1 MLLRGL
7 TLCMFLLF
15 QYLQNFSELLYPK
28 LCGGCGN
35 HLYENEEVVCVY
47 CRASLPLSGE
57 CDFENNA
64 SEKLFWGKVAITA
77 AASFLFFQKKSST
90 QHLLHQLKY
99 QQKENIGEWLGEQF
113 AYSLQSKGRFAAVE
127 IIIPIPLHPSRIKF
141 RGYNQCDAIARGM
154 SSVLQIPIVNGVL
167 TRSVATQSQT
177 KKNRFQRFEN
187 MNSVFSLAQASAIKG
202 KNILLLDDV
211 LTTGATLISAAQVL
225 QQAGSNKL
233 FVGAIAKA

>member
-1 MLLRGL
+1 
-7 TLCMFLLF
+7 MFLLF

-64 SEKLFWGKVAITA
+64 SEKLFWGKVSITA

-154 SSVLQIPIVNGVL
+154 ASVLQIPIVNGVL
-167 TRSVATQSQT
+167 IRSVATQSQT

-187 MNSVFSLAQASAIKG
+187 MESVFSVSQASAIKG

>member
-7 TLCMFLLF
+7 NLAMHLLF

-64 SEKLFWGKVAITA
+64 SEKLFWGKVSITA

-154 SSVLQIPIVNGVL
+154 ASVLQIPIVNGVL

-187 MNSVFSLAQASAIKG
+187 MNSVFSLAQASTIKG

>member
-1 MLLRGL
+1 MH
-7 TLCMFLLF
+7 LLF

-35 HLYENEEVVCVY
+35 HLYENEELVCVY

-57 CDFENNA
+57 YDFENNA
-64 SEKLFWGKVAITA
+64 SEKLFWGKVSITA

-154 SSVLQIPIVNGVL
+154 ASVLQIPIVNGVL

-233 FVGAIAKA
+233 FIGAIAKA

>member
-1 MLLRGL
+1 
-7 TLCMFLLF
+7 MFLLF

-64 SEKLFWGKVAITA
+64 SEKLFWGKVSITA

-154 SSVLQIPIVNGVL
+154 ASVLQIPIVNGVL

-187 MNSVFSLAQASAIKG
+187 MESVFSVSQASAIKG

-233 FVGAIAKA
+233 FVGAVAKA

>member
-1 MLLRGL
+1 
-7 TLCMFLLF
+7 MFLLF

-64 SEKLFWGKVAITA
+64 SEKLFWGKVSITA

-154 SSVLQIPIVNGVL
+154 ASVLQIPIVNGVL
-167 TRSVATQSQT
+167 IRSVATQSQT

-187 MNSVFSLAQASAIKG
+187 MNSVFSLAQVSAIKG

>member
-1 MLLRGL
+1 
-7 TLCMFLLF
+7 MFLLF

-35 HLYENEEVVCVY
+35 HLYESEEVVCVY

-64 SEKLFWGKVAITA
+64 SEKLFWGKVSITA
-77 AASFLFFQKKSST
+77 AASFLFFQKKSRT

-154 SSVLQIPIVNGVL
+154 SSVLQIPIANGVL

-187 MNSVFSLAQASAIKG
+187 MESVFSLAQASAIKG

>member
-1 MLLRGL
+1 MLL
-7 TLCMFLLF
+7 FF

-64 SEKLFWGKVAITA
+64 SEKLFWGKVSITA

-154 SSVLQIPIVNGVL
+154 ASVLQIPIVNGVL

-187 MNSVFSLAQASAIKG
+187 MESVFSISEKANRLP
-202 KNILLLDDV
+202 NHVLLLDDV
-211 LTTGATLISAAQVL
+211 LTTGATLVSAAQVL
-225 QQAGSNKL
+225 QQAG
-233 FVGAIAKA
+233 VQHIYIGAIAKA

>member
-1 MLLRGL
+1 
-7 TLCMFLLF
+7 MFLLF

-64 SEKLFWGKVAITA
+64 SEKLFWGKVSITA

-154 SSVLQIPIVNGVL
+154 ASVLQIPIVNGVL

-187 MNSVFSLAQASAIKG
+187 MESVFSLAQASAIKG

>member
-1 MLLRGL
+1 
-7 TLCMFLLF
+7 MFLLF
-15 QYLQNFSELLYPK
+15 EYLQNFSELLYPK

-64 SEKLFWGKVAITA
+64 SEKLFWGKVSITA

-154 SSVLQIPIVNGVL
+154 ASVLQIPIVNGVL
-167 TRSVATQSQT
+167 IRSIATQSQT

-211 LTTGATLISAAQVL
+211 LTTGATLVSAAQVL

-233 FVGAIAKA
+233 FIGAIAKA

>member
-1 MLLRGL
+1 
-7 TLCMFLLF
+7 MFLLF

-64 SEKLFWGKVAITA
+64 SEKLFWGKVSITA

-113 AYSLQSKGRFAAVE
+113 AYSLQSKGRFDAVE

-154 SSVLQIPIVNGVL
+154 ASVLQIPIVNGVL

-211 LTTGATLISAAQVL
+211 LTTGATLISASQVL

>member
-1 MLLRGL
+1 MRCL
-7 TLCMFLLF
+7 TLYMFLLF
-15 QYLQNFSELLYPK
+15 EYLQNFSELLYPK

-64 SEKLFWGKVAITA
+64 SEKLFWGKVSITA

-99 QQKENIGEWLGEQF
+99 QQKEIIGEWLGEQF

-154 SSVLQIPIVNGVL
+154 ASVLQIPIVNGVL
-167 TRSVATQSQT
+167 IRSVATQSQT

-187 MNSVFSLAQASAIKG
+187 MNSVLSLAQASAIKG

>member
-1 MLLRGL
+1 MRCLILA
-7 TLCMFLLF
+7 MHLLF

-57 CDFENNA
+57 CDFEKNA
-64 SEKLFWGKVAITA
+64 SEKLFWGKVSITA

-141 RGYNQCDAIARGM
+141 RGFNQCDAIARGM
-154 SSVLQIPIVNGVL
+154 ASVLQIPIVNGVL
-167 TRSVATQSQT
+167 IRSVATQSQT

-187 MNSVFSLAQASAIKG
+187 MNSVFNVAQASAIKG

-211 LTTGATLISAAQVL
+211 LTTGATLVSAAQVL

>member
-1 MLLRGL
+1 MHV
-7 TLCMFLLF
+7 LF

-64 SEKLFWGKVAITA
+64 SEKLFWGKVPITA

-99 QQKENIGEWLGEQF
+99 QQQEIIGEWLGEQF

-127 IIIPIPLHPSRIKF
+127 IIIPVPLHPSRIKF
-141 RGYNQCDAIARGM
+141 RGFNQCDAIARGM
-154 SSVLQIPIVNGVL
+154 ASVLQIPIANGIL
-167 TRSVATQSQT
+167 IRSIATQSQT

-187 MNSVFSLAQASAIKG
+187 MNSVFSISEKASAIIG

-211 LTTGATLISAAQVL
+211 LTTGATLVSAAQVL

>member
-1 MLLRGL
+1 
-7 TLCMFLLF
+7 
-15 QYLQNFSELLYPK
+15 
-28 LCGGCGN
+28 
-35 HLYENEEVVCVY
+35 
-47 CRASLPLSGE
+47 LPLSGE

-64 SEKLFWGKVAITA
+64 SEKLFWGKVPITA

-154 SSVLQIPIVNGVL
+154 ASVLQIPIVNGVL
-167 TRSVATQSQT
+167 IRSIATQSQT

>member
-1 MLLRGL
+1 
-7 TLCMFLLF
+7 MFLLF

-64 SEKLFWGKVAITA
+64 SEKLFWGKVPIAA

-99 QQKENIGEWLGEQF
+99 QQKEIIGEWLGEQF

-127 IIIPIPLHPSRIKF
+127 IIIPVPLHPSRIKF
-141 RGYNQCDAIARGM
+141 RGFNQCDAIARGM
-154 SSVLQIPIVNGVL
+154 ASVLQIPIANGIL
-167 TRSVATQSQT
+167 IRSVATQSQT

-187 MNSVFSLAQASAIKG
+187 MNSVFNVALADGIIG
-202 KNILLLDDV
+202 KHVLLLDDV
-211 LTTGATLISAAQVL
+211 LTTGATLVSAAQVL
-225 QQAGSNKL
+225 SKAG
-233 FVGAIAKA
+233 VQHIYIGAIAKA

>member
-1 MLLRGL
+1 
-7 TLCMFLLF
+7 MFLLF
-15 QYLQNFSELLYPK
+15 QYLENFSELLYPK

-64 SEKLFWGKVAITA
+64 SEKLFWGKVSISA

-154 SSVLQIPIVNGVL
+154 ASVLQIPIVNGVL
-167 TRSVATQSQT
+167 IRSIATQSQT

>member
-1 MLLRGL
+1 MH
-7 TLCMFLLF
+7 LLF

-64 SEKLFWGKVAITA
+64 SEKLFWGKVPITA

-127 IIIPIPLHPSRIKF
+127 IIIPVPLHPSRIKF

-154 SSVLQIPIVNGVL
+154 ASVLQIPIVNGVL

-187 MNSVFSLAQASAIKG
+187 MESVFSISEKANRLP
-202 KNILLLDDV
+202 NHVLLLDDV
-211 LTTGATLISAAQVL
+211 LTTGATLVSAAQVL
-225 QQAGSNKL
+225 QQAG
-233 FVGAIAKA
+233 VQHIYIGAIAKA

>member
-1 MLLRGL
+1 
-7 TLCMFLLF
+7 
-15 QYLQNFSELLYPK
+15 
-28 LCGGCGN
+28 
-35 HLYENEEVVCVY
+35 VY

-64 SEKLFWGKVAITA
+64 SEKLFWGKVSITA

-141 RGYNQCDAIARGM
+141 RGYNQSDAIARGM
-154 SSVLQIPIVNGVL
+154 ASVLQIPIVNGVL
-167 TRSVATQSQT
+167 TRNVATQSQT

-187 MNSVFSLAQASAIKG
+187 MNSVFSVAQASAIKG

-211 LTTGATLISAAQVL
+211 LTTGATLVSAAQVL

>member
-1 MLLRGL
+1 
-7 TLCMFLLF
+7 MFLLF

-64 SEKLFWGKVAITA
+64 SEKLFWGKVSITA

-154 SSVLQIPIVNGVL
+154 ASVLLIPIVNGVL
-167 TRSVATQSQT
+167 IRSVATQSQT

-187 MNSVFSLAQASAIKG
+187 MESVFSLAQTSAIKG

-211 LTTGATLISAAQVL
+211 LTTGATLVSAAQVL

>member
-1 MLLRGL
+1 
-7 TLCMFLLF
+7 MFLLF

-64 SEKLFWGKVAITA
+64 SEKLFWGKVSITA

-141 RGYNQCDAIARGM
+141 RGFNQCDAIARGM
-154 SSVLQIPIVNGVL
+154 ASILQIPIVNGVL
-167 TRSVATQSQT
+167 IRSVATQSQT

-225 QQAGSNKL
+225 QQAGCNKL
-233 FVGAIAKA
+233 FIGAVAKA

>member
-1 MLLRGL
+1 MH
-7 TLCMFLLF
+7 LLF

-64 SEKLFWGKVAITA
+64 SEKLFWGKVTITA

-154 SSVLQIPIVNGVL
+154 ASVLQIPIVNGVL
-167 TRSVATQSQT
+167 IRNVATQSQT

>member
-1 MLLRGL
+1 
-7 TLCMFLLF
+7 MFLLF

-64 SEKLFWGKVAITA
+64 SEKLFWGKVPITA

-113 AYSLQSKGRFAAVE
+113 AYSLQSKGRFATVE

-154 SSVLQIPIVNGVL
+154 ASVLQIPIVNGVL

-187 MNSVFSLAQASAIKG
+187 MESVFSVSQASAIKG

-233 FVGAIAKA
+233 FVGAVAKA

>member
-1 MLLRGL
+1 MH
-7 TLCMFLLF
+7 LLF

-47 CRASLPLSGE
+47 CRASLPLSSE

-64 SEKLFWGKVAITA
+64 SEKLFWGKVSITA

-113 AYSLQSKGRFAAVE
+113 AYSLQSKGRFAEVE

-154 SSVLQIPIVNGVL
+154 ASVLQIPIVNGVL
-167 TRSVATQSQT
+167 IRSVATQSQT

-187 MNSVFSLAQASAIKG
+187 MESVFSLAQASTIKG

-211 LTTGATLISAAQVL
+211 LTTGATLVSAAQVL
-225 QQAGSNKL
+225 AKAG
-233 FVGAIAKA
+233 VQHIYIGAIAKA

>member
-1 MLLRGL
+1 MH
-7 TLCMFLLF
+7 LLF

-64 SEKLFWGKVAITA
+64 SEKLFWGKVTITA

-154 SSVLQIPIVNGVL
+154 ASVLQIPIVNGVL

-187 MNSVFSLAQASAIKG
+187 MESVFIVSQASAIKG

>member
-1 MLLRGL
+1 
-7 TLCMFLLF
+7 MFLLF

-64 SEKLFWGKVAITA
+64 SEKLFWGKVSITA

-154 SSVLQIPIVNGVL
+154 ASVLQIPIVNGVL
-167 TRSVATQSQT
+167 IRSVATQSQT

-187 MNSVFSLAQASAIKG
+187 MESVFIVSQASAIKG

>member
-1 MLLRGL
+1 
-7 TLCMFLLF
+7 MFLLF

-64 SEKLFWGKVAITA
+64 SEKLFWGKVPITA

-99 QQKENIGEWLGEQF
+99 QQKEIIGEWLGEQF

-127 IIIPIPLHPSRIKF
+127 IIIPVPLHPSRIKF
-141 RGYNQCDAIARGM
+141 RGFNQCDAIARGM
-154 SSVLQIPIVNGVL
+154 ASVLQIPIANGIL
-167 TRSVATQSQT
+167 IRSVATQSQT

-211 LTTGATLISAAQVL
+211 LTTGATLVSAAQVL

>member
-1 MLLRGL
+1 MH
-7 TLCMFLLF
+7 LLF

-64 SEKLFWGKVAITA
+64 SEKLFWGKVSITA

-99 QQKENIGEWLGEQF
+99 QQKEIIGEWLGEQF

-154 SSVLQIPIVNGVL
+154 ASVLQIPIVNGVL

-187 MNSVFSLAQASAIKG
+187 MESVFSLAQASAIKG

>member
-1 MLLRGL
+1 
-7 TLCMFLLF
+7 MFLLF
-15 QYLQNFSELLYPK
+15 QYLENFSELLYPK

-64 SEKLFWGKVAITA
+64 SEKLFWGKVSISA

-154 SSVLQIPIVNGVL
+154 ASVLQIPIVNGVL
-167 TRSVATQSQT
+167 IRSIATQSQS

-187 MNSVFSLAQASAIKG
+187 MNSVFRLAHASAIKG

-233 FVGAIAKA
+233 FIGAIAKA

>member
-1 MLLRGL
+1 MLLRSL
-7 TLCMFLLF
+7 NLCMFLLF
-15 QYLQNFSELLYPK
+15 EYLQNFSELLYPK

-64 SEKLFWGKVAITA
+64 SEKLFWGKVSITA

-141 RGYNQCDAIARGM
+141 RGFNQCDAIARGIA
-154 SSVLQIPIVNGVL
+154 SVLQIPIVNGVL

-187 MNSVFSLAQASAIKG
+187 MESVFSISEKANRLP
-202 KNILLLDDV
+202 NHVLLLDDV
-211 LTTGATLISAAQVL
+211 LTTGATLVSAAQVL
-225 QQAGSNKL
+225 AKAG
-233 FVGAIAKA
+233 VQHIYIGAIAKA

>member
-1 MLLRGL
+1 MH
-7 TLCMFLLF
+7 LLF

-64 SEKLFWGKVAITA
+64 SEKLFWGKVSITA

-99 QQKENIGEWLGEQF
+99 QQKKNIGEWLGEQF

-154 SSVLQIPIVNGVL
+154 ASVLQIPIVNGVL
-167 TRSVATQSQT
+167 IRNVATQSQT

-187 MNSVFSLAQASAIKG
+187 MNSVFSLVQASAIKG

>member
-1 MLLRGL
+1 MRCL

-64 SEKLFWGKVAITA
+64 SEKLFWGKVSITA

-154 SSVLQIPIVNGVL
+154 ASVLLIPIVNGVL

-187 MNSVFSLAQASAIKG
+187 MNSVFSVAQASAIKG
-202 KNILLLDDV
+202 KNILILDDV
-211 LTTGATLISAAQVL
+211 LTTGATLVSAAQVL

-233 FVGAIAKA
+233 FVGAVAKA

>member
-1 MLLRGL
+1 
-7 TLCMFLLF
+7 MFLLF

-154 SSVLQIPIVNGVL
+154 ASVLQIPIVNGVL
-167 TRSVATQSQT
+167 IRNVATQSQT

-187 MNSVFSLAQASAIKG
+187 MNSVFSISEKASAIIG

>member
-1 MLLRGL
+1 
-7 TLCMFLLF
+7 MFLLF

-64 SEKLFWGKVAITA
+64 SEKLFWGKVSITA

-154 SSVLQIPIVNGVL
+154 ASVLQIPIVNGVL
-167 TRSVATQSQT
+167 TRSIATQSQT

-187 MNSVFSLAQASAIKG
+187 MNSVFSVAQASTIKG
-202 KNILLLDDV
+202 KNVLLLDDV
-211 LTTGATLISAAQVL
+211 LTTGATLVSAAQVL